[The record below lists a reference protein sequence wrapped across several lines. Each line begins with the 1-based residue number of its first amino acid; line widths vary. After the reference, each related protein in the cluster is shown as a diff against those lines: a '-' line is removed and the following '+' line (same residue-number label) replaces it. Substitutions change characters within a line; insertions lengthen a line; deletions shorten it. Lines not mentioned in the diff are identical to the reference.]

1 VALLFVRLYV
11 SYDEELDKELATAAD
26 SIAALPSPMLMDK
39 VLEILLESDA
49 MPVRRLCVCLAPSLV
64 LLCVD
69 GRCV

>member
-1 VALLFVRLYV
+1 LYV

-49 MPVRRLCVCLAPSLV
+49 MPVRRLCVCLAPSLPPSLPHV
-64 LLCVD
+64 RVAPHSAAV
-69 GRCV
+69 R